1 MSTGSS
7 PEPRC
12 RVFLGVMQ
20 VALRPRVTDV
30 SYSDPSPP
38 EQKELFVINGI
49 VGINFLVSL
58 VLYGSIL
65 QVYQNTLIRRIIQSS
80 EVISQEGGNAEDR
93 SIFQILELE
102 QARFA
107 GLLLSYMVIVDG
119 FLVLFFY
126 MMFGNLVMMYTG
138 TKRSEKS

>member
-1 MSTGSS
+1 M
-7 PEPRC
+7 P
-12 RVFLGVMQ
+12 
-20 VALRPRVTDV
+20 
-30 SYSDPSPP
+30 
-38 EQKELFVINGI
+38 
-49 VGINFLVSL
+49 
-58 VLYGSIL
+58 

-80 EVISQEGGNAEDR
+80 EAISQEGGNAEDR

-126 MMFGNLVMMYTG
+126 MMSGNLVMMYTG